1 MDEPVPEPTRFV
13 ALDVHK
19 HYVVVGAVDARQSMV
34 LVPRRVPLGEFGAWA
49 QEHLGRTD
57 AVVLE
62 ATANAWSLYDLLTPL
77 VAAVTVAHAGV
88 IKLIA
93 QARVKTDRRDTLH
106 LARLLAARMIPA
118 VWVPPQ
124 EVREVR
130 GLLSHR
136 RRLVAQRTQARNRL
150 HGVLHRHQIV
160 PPAGT
165 LFSQAQRAW
174 WAGLALRATERLR
187 VQQDLALLDT
197 LDGLIA
203 DADAALGRLSM
214 TAPWAE
220 QVPYLVQL
228 SGIGVLAAMT
238 LLAGIGD
245 ITRFPTAKKLVGYA
259 GLGAGVHDTG
269 QTHQGGRITKQG
281 RRELRGC
288 LTEAAWVA
296 VEHHPHWKAVFARLC
311 TRMSAPKAIVAIAR
325 KLLVVVWHVLRERA
339 ADCHGDPA
347 AMARALWQWQARCG
361 TVPGCKRPL
370 RQLVRRE
377 VERLGLNVDQITR
390 ASGRPLVT
398 LPGPEPG
405 APVAASPP

>member
-1 MDEPVPEPTRFV
+1 MDEHAPEPTRFV

-19 HYVVVGAVDARQSMV
+19 HYVMVGAVDGRQTMV
-34 LVPRRVPLGEFGAWA
+34 LPPLRVPLGEFPTWA
-49 QEHLGRTD
+49 QEHLGAMD

-62 ATANAWSLYDLLTPL
+62 ATANAWHLYDLLTPL

-118 VWVPPQ
+118 VWVPPV
-124 EVREVR
+124 EVRELR
-130 GLLSHR
+130 GLVSHR

-160 PPAGT
+160 PPDGT
-165 LFSQAQRAW
+165 LFSRAQRAW
-174 WAGLALRATERLR
+174 WASLSLSAAERLR
-187 VQQDLALLDT
+187 VRQDLAVLDT

-203 DADAALGRLSM
+203 EVEAELGRLST

-220 QVPYLVQL
+220 HVPYLVQL

-245 ITRFPTAKKLVGYA
+245 IARFPTAKNLVGYA

-288 LTEAAWVA
+288 MTEAAWVA
-296 VEHHPHWKAVFARLC
+296 VERHSHWKAVFARLSA
-311 TRMSAPKAIVAIAR
+311 RMSAQKAIVAIAR
-325 KLLVVVWHVLRERA
+325 KLLVVVWHVLTDRE
-339 ADCHGDPA
+339 ADHRGEAP
-347 AMARALWQWQARCG
+347 AMARALWLWQARCG
-361 TVPGCKRPL
+361 TVPGSKRPL
-370 RQLVRRE
+370 RQLVGYE
-377 VERLGLNVDQITR
+377 VQRWGLDVSQITS
-390 ASGRPLVT
+390 ATGRPLMVLT
-398 LPGPEPG
+398 PPPPRPG
-405 APVAASPP
+405 